1 MVPSPPYPAGASG
14 GPPLPSGPPHH
25 GRLPPHPPRQAS
37 PPPATA
43 GTPICTI
50 QPTRSH
56 PVSRAADHP
65 TEFACPPSRFPAD
78 PDRRALSPGRL
89 IVVAIVV
96 VLVISGGSGSSAD
109 SGSVTTA
116 DTQASSGTAQASSDT
131 VETPPPGVAA
141 DQTYI
146 ELSTSDDGPVVD
158 VYLDFLCPHCA
169 TFHDVNGADLQEL
182 AEAGGDH
189 PASPSASDAGRSV
202 DPPDR
207 VLRPCRERGVERIRP
222 GSRGLVGC
230 RVGAVR
236 EPAGC

>member
-1 MVPSPPYPAGASG
+1 M
-14 GPPLPSGPPHH
+14 
-25 GRLPPHPPRQAS
+25 
-37 PPPATA
+37 
-43 GTPICTI
+43 
-50 QPTRSH
+50 
-56 PVSRAADHP
+56 
-65 TEFACPPSRFPAD
+65 
-78 PDRRALSPGRL
+78 
-89 IVVAIVV
+89 V

-182 AEAGGDH
+182 AEAGAITLRAH
-189 PASPSASDAGRSV
+189 PRPMLDDRSTPPTGYSGRAANAALSAYAQDPEAWWDAESALYANQPGAEGLTDDELISIIEEATGLDVSDDVAEGTYIPWLEDVVEPEASEQDFGTPPVVVIDGVQSTADWSVEGALREEIEQAS
-202 DPPDR
+202 
-207 VLRPCRERGVERIRP
+207 
-222 GSRGLVGC
+222 
-230 RVGAVR
+230 
-236 EPAGC
+236 